1 MKTKMSVIKR
11 FLTVCLTATL
21 VFAIALPVG
30 AASGHSCK
38 YKSVTARPG
47 ESASRL
53 KKKVGAKRKSNPS
66 CAASGYGYVY
76 NGKDIKLETY
86 TKVKRSNATE
96 YINSITFKT
105 KKPQTDKGVKI
116 GSTLSKV
123 KKAYSKADNNKEINS
138 GRTNTFTKG
147 KVVLKIT
154 IKKNKVTGIKYL
166 LAN

>member
-1 MKTKMSVIKR
+1 MKTKMGVFKR
-11 FLTVCLTATL
+11 FLTVCLAATL
-21 VFAIALPVG
+21 AFAIALPVS

-47 ESASRL
+47 GSASRL
-53 KKKVGAKRKSNPS
+53 IKKVGAKRKSNPS
-66 CAASGYGYVY
+66 CAAAGYGYVY

-116 GSTLSKV
+116 GSSLSKV
-123 KKAYSKADNNKEINS
+123 KKAYKKADGNREIKN

-154 IKKNKVTGIKYL
+154 IKKNKVTGIRYL
-166 LAN
+166 MSN